1 MDWKRGEVASRI
13 VTFEMNSLSRG
24 AECSVA
30 SVPLLPWVLV
40 SKLTGLRPLPP
51 TPKREVLRITIERGL
66 RRFITLALRRTLK
79 PRSFMSA
86 TPQTSSKTILRL

>member
-1 MDWKRGEVASRI
+1 MDWKRGEVASRT

-40 SKLTGLRPLPP
+40 SKVPFGLGAGGWGRRGKAAKCVDCNNKSERYLSC
-51 TPKREVLRITIERGL
+51 LR
-66 RRFITLALRRTLK
+66 
-79 PRSFMSA
+79 
-86 TPQTSSKTILRL
+86 

>member
-1 MDWKRGEVASRI
+1 MDWKRGEVASRT

-51 TPKREVLRITIERGL
+51 TPKREVLRMTIERGL
-66 RRFITLALRRTLK
+66 RRFST
-79 PRSFMSA
+79 
-86 TPQTSSKTILRL
+86 

>member
-1 MDWKRGEVASRI
+1 MDWKRGEVASRT

-30 SVPLLPWVLV
+30 SVPLLLWVLV

-66 RRFITLALRRTLK
+66 RRFSTLTLRRTLK
-79 PRSFMSA
+79 FRRE
-86 TPQTSSKTILRL
+86 KCCG